1 MVKSMI
7 SSRHCILA
15 LLCTAICLASCSKQ
29 ALPEEPAV
37 PDKPAPEVVAETVE
51 YHISAACAETKTAI
65 SGASVVWSAGDKLT
79 VAYQHEDALQTAV
92 FEYEGNNS
100 FKGEVA
106 VPDDPCDWYA
116 IYPSSA
122 SATSGLSINLPSEA
136 VQQGNGSKAHL
147 AGEAFPLL
155 GSALEV
161 SGSDVPHMQMEQLAA
176 VVNFNVTNQED
187 SPIKVSKV
195 IFSAPVEIAGEFSG
209 DITADNSW
217 NPVTGKATKTAVL
230 NVTGGEEIASGASA
244 SFYMGMMP
252 FNATGDFTIT
262 VMAEC
267 GGEQI
272 YSTKNVQN
280 KTMEFKAGVIGKIN
294 YKFVSNVPEE
304 EKDYYVKVT
313 TNPGAKNWSGTYL
326 IVNTADNMAL
336 KALNG
341 SLGANGVT
349 VLENKIEATSEI
361 DRYAMTVSGGTST
374 HSKGSNGAYAYD
386 FRNSDGQY
394 VYFNSNGLQFSS
406 SNSGNGGKYQYAI
419 TLDGNT
425 IQLMCGKNGGS
436 GGSKYYLT
444 YSGNGFNFDNTE
456 GNRVLLYR
464 KVEAEDT
471 RTVQTLE
478 FAESRVTWYIGEEA
492 DHQVGATYNL
502 PQQVSGAQTFVT
514 YTSSDPEVAEIVGN
528 SQIKVNDIGKVTIT
542 ATAVESDSFKEANA
556 SYTLTIREPGS
567 ATEIDLGDFDLD
579 NSYIKK
585 YLLEAADK
593 YADDGSGWSTYTIV
607 TNYTAGSSTNSFD
620 RPNPVY
626 IPVDEADGS
635 KVTVEIYN
643 DAQRT
648 DEELIREYT
657 VSNGYAEVYNLIP
670 NDDYWYNVIA
680 GGEELSRGTF
690 TTSGLR
696 RYLTVSNIRSNDHA
710 NNLRD
715 FGGQKTEDGHTLR
728 YNLIFR
734 GTNMDKTTSEEQDW
748 IINYMNVRRDVDLRA
763 KSSYSS
769 TSYANR
775 PLPEIVEYTNG
786 NISNWEDITNA
797 KMQDIFSGIA
807 KTVSAGDACYIHCY
821 VGADRTGYISILINA
836 ICGVSEKDC
845 TIDFELTSFS
855 CVGRRNRNMTT
866 YGYNNK
872 GLLLIESKAGDTFQ
886 QKAINTLLGY
896 GVPQSDIDAIITA
909 MVE

>member
-1 MVKSMI
+1 MVKNMI
-7 SSRHCILA
+7 SRRQRILA
-15 LLCTAICLASCSKQ
+15 LLCAAICLASCSKQ
-29 ALPEEPAV
+29 ALPEEPVV
-37 PDKPAPEVVAETVE
+37 PDGNTPEAVAETIE
-51 YHISAACAETKTAI
+51 YHINAACAETKTAI
-65 SGASVVWSAGDKLT
+65 SGASVVWSAGDELA
-79 VAYQHEDALQTAV
+79 VAYRHNNDLKTAV
-92 FEYEGNNS
+92 FEYEGDNS
-100 FKGEVA
+100 FKGNIA
-106 VPDDPCDWYA
+106 TPDDPCDWYA
-116 IYPSSA
+116 IYPSNA
-122 SATSGLSINLPSEA
+122 STASGLSINMPSEA

-147 AGEAFPLL
+147 AGEAFPLW

-176 VVNFNVTNQED
+176 VINFNVTNQEG

-209 DITADNSW
+209 DITADNAW

-230 NVTGGEEIASGASA
+230 NVSGGEEIASGASA
-244 SFYMGMMP
+244 SFYMGIMP
-252 FNATGDFTIT
+252 FSATGDFTIT

-267 GGEQI
+267 GGGQI

-294 YKFVSNVPEE
+294 YKFVSSNFEE

-313 TNPGAKNWSGTYL
+313 TNPGAQNWGGTYL

-336 KALNG
+336 KALNK
-341 SLGANGVT
+341 SLGASGVT

-394 VYFNSNGLQFSS
+394 VFFNSSGLQFSS
-406 SNSGNGGKYQYAI
+406 SNSGNGGKYQYTI
-419 TLDGNT
+419 TLDGNS
-425 IQLMCGKNGGS
+425 IQLMCGKNGGA

-456 GNRVLLYR
+456 SNRVLLYR
-464 KVEAEDT
+464 KVEAKDT
-471 RTVQTLE
+471 RSIQTLE
-478 FAESRVTWYIGEEA
+478 FAESRVTWYIGEEGEY
-492 DHQVGATYNL
+492 QLGETYNL
-502 PQQVSGAQTFVT
+502 PQQVSGARTFVT
-514 YTSSDPEVAEIVGN
+514 YTSSDPEVAAVVGN
-528 SQIKVNDIGKVTIT
+528 SQIKVNGIGKATIT
-542 ATAVESDSFKEANA
+542 ATAVESDSFKEASA

-567 ATEIDLGDFDLD
+567 TTETDLGNFDLD
-579 NSYIKK
+579 NSYIKQ

-593 YADDGSGWSTYTIV
+593 YANDGSGWSTYTIV
-607 TNYTAGSSTNSFD
+607 TSYTEGSSSNSFD

-626 IPVDEADGS
+626 IPVDEVDGS

-670 NDDYWYNVIA
+670 NDDYWYTVIA
-680 GGEELSRGTF
+680 GDEELSRGTF

-696 RYLTVSNIRSNDHA
+696 RYLTVSNIRSKDHA

-715 FGGQKTEDGHTLR
+715 FGGQKTEKGRTLR

-748 IINYMNVRRDVDLRA
+748 IINYMNVRRDVDLRE
-763 KSSYSS
+763 KNSYS
-769 TSYANR
+769 TSQYANR
-775 PLPEIVEYTNG
+775 PLPETVEYTNG
-786 NISNWEDITNA
+786 NISNWENITNA
-797 KMQDIFSGIA
+797 KIQDIFSGIA
-807 KTVSAGDACYIHCY
+807 KTVSTGNACYIHCY

-855 CVGRRNRNMTT
+855 CVGRRSRTMTT

-872 GLLLIESKAGDTFQ
+872 GLLLIESKDGDTFQ
-886 QKAINTLLGY
+886 QKAINTLLDY
-896 GVPQSDIDAIITA
+896 GVPQTDIDTIISA